1 MIASPDDSVGGKNN
15 AGSVM
20 LVSGTTGALIKALV
34 GDQEGDQLG
43 YDGVSHG
50 VTALANNNFVVI
62 SSEDQVDNIPGA
74 GSVKLVSGTTGAQI
88 GDNILQGTTKEDMEL
103 LRIITTTAPDAF
115 IIGFSLFDKSKQV
128 DSGFA
133 KVFAY

>member
-1 MIASPDDSVGGKNN
+1 MIASPLDDDKVGGKDD

-20 LVSGTTGALIKALV
+20 LVNGATGALIKTLV
-34 GDQEGDQLG
+34 GDQADDELGDG
-43 YDGVSHG
+43 R

-62 SSEDQVDNIPGA
+62 SSYDQVNSVDNA
-74 GSVKLVSGTTGAQI
+74 GSVKLVNGTTGVQI
-88 GDNILQGTTKEDMEL
+88 GDNILQGTTEDDMYSSV
-103 LRIITTTAPDAF
+103 IITTTAPDAF
-115 IIGFSLFDKSKQV
+115 IIGFTYFDKSGQV

>member
-1 MIASPDDSVGGKNN
+1 MIASPFDKVGGIED

-20 LVSGTTGALIKALV
+20 LVSGATGLQIGVTLS
-34 GDQEGDQLG
+34 GDQKDDWLG
-43 YDGVSHG
+43 YSG

-62 SSEDQVDNIPGA
+62 SSEDQVDSIPGA

-115 IIGFSLFDKSKQV
+115 IIGFPYFDKSGQV

>member
-1 MIASPDDSVGGKNN
+1 MIASPFDNVDGIED

-20 LVSGTTGALIKALV
+20 LVSGATGLQIGVTLV
-34 GDQEGDQLG
+34 GDQEDDWLG
-43 YDGVSHG
+43 YSG

-62 SSEDQVDNIPGA
+62 SSEDQVDSIPGA

-88 GDNILQGTTKEDMEL
+88 GDNILQGTTKEDMEFP
-103 LRIITTTAPDAF
+103 RIITTTAPDAF
-115 IIGFSLFDKSKQV
+115 IIGFPLFDKSEQV